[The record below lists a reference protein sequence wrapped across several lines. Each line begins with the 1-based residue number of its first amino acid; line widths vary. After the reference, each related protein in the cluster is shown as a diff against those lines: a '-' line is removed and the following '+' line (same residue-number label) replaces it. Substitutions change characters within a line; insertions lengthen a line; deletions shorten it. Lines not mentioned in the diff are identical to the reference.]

1 MEKLIK
7 VLKKPRVI
15 LLLVALAFS
24 VMFISPSFFTD
35 GVEVQ
40 SVLENSPAANATPE
54 PLTSGTTITSINGQT
69 VSNTAAFFNILNEIG
84 PGQTVSIEDTSGD
97 TYFVDTITEE
107 QDGVQSTSI
116 GITVKNRP
124 RTAILQGIDLE
135 GGTRVIL
142 EPVRPVNET
151 ERDLILN
158 NIEQRV
164 NALGLSDAEI
174 RSAQDLDGLEF
185 FIVEVPGVNEQEVVD
200 LLSRQ
205 GTFEAKIGNE
215 TIFTDGDDILFVCQS
230 QRCSGLTQ
238 RCSQGP
244 EGDFTCPHRFSITIS
259 DEAAQRQAAATQRLE
274 IVGSQLSENITFFID
289 GEQVQSLTISRDL
302 QGQETNELSIS
313 GTGTGPTRAAA
324 QQNSL
329 DEMASTQAVL
339 QTGSLPVELEIVK
352 TDTISPQLGE
362 EFLRSAINAAIL
374 AIFIVAGIVFIK
386 YRRWE
391 VSIPMT
397 FIIFSEV
404 VLLLGAFALL
414 GRAAGFRV
422 DMASIA
428 AIIVAI
434 GSSVDDQIVIADEAL
449 RKRKRDWTQTLK
461 KAFFIIMA
469 AYVTLLVAMFPL
481 LFAGAGLLQGF
492 AITTI
497 IGVTLGVLLTRPA
510 YAEILEVLLEEDI

>member
-1 MEKLIK
+1 MEKLKRI
-7 VLKKPRVI
+7 LKKPRVI
-15 LLLVALAFS
+15 ILLIALVFS
-24 VMFISPSFFTD
+24 VMFISPSLFTT
-35 GVEVQ
+35 GVQVQ
-40 SVLENSPAANATPE
+40 SVIEGSPAANATPE
-54 PLTSGTTITSINGQT
+54 PLTTDTIITKINGQT
-69 VSNTAAFFNILNEIG
+69 ISDEDQFFTTLNNIGVN
-84 PGQTVSIEDTSGD
+84 QTVSIEDNNGN
-97 TYFVDTITEE
+97 TYFTDTQLQEAE
-107 QDGVQSTSI
+107 GLQGVSI
-116 GITVKNRP
+116 GVTVKNRP

-142 EPVRPVNET
+142 EPVREINDT
-151 ERDLILN
+151 ERELVLN

-164 NALGLSDAEI
+164 NALGLSDAQI

-215 TIFTDGDDILFVCQS
+215 TIFTGGDDITYVCQS
-230 QRCSGLTQ
+230 QQCSGLSQ
-238 RCSQGP
+238 QCSPAENGYV
-244 EGDFTCPHRFSITIS
+244 CPHQFSIRIS
-259 DEAAQRQAAATQRLE
+259 DQAAERQADATRTLQV
-274 IVGSQLSENITFFID
+274 IGTQLSENITFFID
-289 GEQVQSLTISRDL
+289 GEQVQSLTISRSL
-302 QGQETNELSIS
+302 QGEQTNELSIS
-313 GTGTGPTRAAA
+313 GTGTGPTRGAA

-329 DEMASTQAVL
+329 DEMASTQAIL
-339 QTGSLPVELEIVK
+339 QTGSLPVELTIVK

-362 EFLRSAINAAIL
+362 EFLQSAILAAIM
-374 AIFIVAGIVFIK
+374 AIFIVAGIVFAK

-391 VSIPMT
+391 ISIPMT
-397 FIIFSEV
+397 FIIFAEV
-404 VLLLGAFALL
+404 TLLLGAFALL

-469 AYVTLLVAMFPL
+469 AYVTLLVAMLPL

-492 AITTI
+492 AITSI

-510 YAEILEVLLEEDI
+510 YAEILEVLLDEDI